1 MVNIDYEKI
10 YTTKNYGS
18 YKIIQRLG
26 YINNDSRLWVKI
38 KFLYTGYEKNI
49 RYDYIGHDI
58 LDPYYPRIHGV
69 ACIGEVEMSRNEY
82 KSDYDR
88 WINMI
93 SRCYNPNDKD
103 YPRYGGKGIKVDD
116 RWLIFSN
123 YLNDIKLLPG
133 YRYKQYDQYHYQ
145 LDKDYLQQ
153 NVNDCNKL
161 YSPST
166 CIWILNTIN
175 SKLATN
181 TFNDELEYVDY
192 NGNRKLVN
200 MVTIINK

>member
-1 MVNIDYEKI
+1 MIDIDYEKI
-10 YTTKNYGS
+10 YMTKNYGS
-18 YKIIQRLG
+18 YKIIQKLG
-26 YINNDSRLWVKI
+26 YINNDSRLWVRI
-38 KFLYTGYEKNI
+38 KFLHTGYEKNI

-69 ACIGEVEMSRNEY
+69 ACIGEVRISRNEY

-103 YPRYGGKGIKVDD
+103 YSRYGGKGIRVDD
-116 RWLIFSN
+116 RWLVFSN
-123 YLNDIKLLPG
+123 YLDDIKLLPG
-133 YRYKQYDQYHYQ
+133 YRYKQYDQYNYQ

-153 NVNDCNKL
+153 NVDTYNKV
-161 YSPST
+161 YSPDT
-166 CIWILNTIN
+166 CIWVSNIIN

-181 TFNDELEYVDY
+181 AFTGELDY
-192 NGNRKLVN
+192 IDRNGNRKLVN